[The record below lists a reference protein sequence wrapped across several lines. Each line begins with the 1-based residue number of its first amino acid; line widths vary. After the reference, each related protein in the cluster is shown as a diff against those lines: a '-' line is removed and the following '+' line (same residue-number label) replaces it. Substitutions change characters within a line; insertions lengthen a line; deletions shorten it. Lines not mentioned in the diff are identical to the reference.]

1 LSDGVKNPRNKRQG
15 ATSQSADSSGINSRI
30 FKILEY
36 DKITALLAEQTSG
49 MAAARAASDLEP
61 VTDVYEIS
69 ARQKETEEAVFVIA
83 KKGAL
88 PLGEYGDITRDADFA
103 DKGGSLTMEAL
114 LGIARHLNIVRTAAA
129 FISSDV
135 PAENIPVI
143 TSAAGVMSAN
153 KALEDRIRTSI
164 LSDTEMADSAS
175 PELKRI
181 RREQIKQGDAVRAHL
196 NKFITSQAYRDIL
209 QDQLVTI
216 RDGRYVIPV
225 RQEFRHKIAGLVHDR
240 SKGGATLFIEPQAV
254 VESNNKLRE
263 LEIEEERE
271 VERILAELS
280 AMVGAMA
287 AALRVN
293 QDTLVKLDLIFAK
306 GKLAWNMD
314 AVRPEI
320 GGADGADVLEIKDG
334 RHPLIDAKKVVP
346 VSLSIG
352 GGYRTLVIT
361 GPNTGGKTVT
371 LKTVGLFILMA
382 QAGLHVP
389 AAGARIPFVSEVFA
403 DSGDEQSIEQSLS
416 TFSSHMKNI
425 VEIVKRAGRGS
436 FVFLDELG
444 AGTDPT
450 EGAALAI
457 AILESLNEK
466 GAMIFATTHYTELKK
481 YALAT
486 DSAMNASME
495 FDVETLSPT
504 YRLRI
509 GTPGRS
515 NAFEISR
522 KLGLPAYVVDRA
534 EESMDG
540 ESVRFDEVIE
550 SVETDRI
557 KAERERAEAEE
568 IRAALEREREKLAR
582 KNAELDKSRDSILA
596 KAREKAEQSIDD
608 AREYADIIKEELRAV
623 LADAEDFAAGID
635 DDAPARGDLFRRIDE
650 NKKLLNSI
658 ESDVTKPI
666 QKRGKKKR
674 GFEPDADSDAKP
686 LRPADIKIGAKVKYG
701 DIDEPAEVLALP
713 NEHGDVRIR
722 AGILR
727 MTVPVNSLT
736 RADNGSEEGVSRRSG
751 VENLSKYIKNTQQTK
766 QTLSPNKN
774 NAQNSLIRSKV
785 SSVTPSV
792 NVIGNPLDEAKL
804 IVEKYLDDAALAGL
818 SEVTVIHGLGAGI
831 LRDGL
836 RPWLRKHRYVKS
848 VRAGGP
854 GEGGDGA
861 TVVIIK

>member
-1 LSDGVKNPRNKRQG
+1 MLDKP
-15 ATSQSADSSGINSRI
+15 TLNSRI

-36 DKITALLAEQTSG
+36 DKITALLAERTSG
-49 MAAARAASDLEP
+49 AVAASVALALEP
-61 VTDVYEIS
+61 VPDVYEIS
-69 ARQKETEEAVFVIA
+69 ARQSETAEAVFVIG
-83 KKGAL
+83 KKGSL
-88 PLGEYGDITRDADFA
+88 PLGEYGDITRDANFA
-103 DKGGSLTMEAL
+103 DKGGTLTMEAL
-114 LGIARHLNIVRTAAA
+114 LGIAKHLNIVRTAAA

-135 PAENIPVI
+135 PAENIPII
-143 TSAAGVMSAN
+143 TSAAGVMAAN
-153 KALEDRIRTSI
+153 KTLEDRIRTSI

-181 RREQIKQGDAVRAHL
+181 RREKIKQGDAVRANL
-196 NKFITSQAYRDIL
+196 NKFITSATYRDIL

-216 RDGRYVIPV
+216 RDGRYVLPV
-225 RQEFRHKIAGLVHDR
+225 RQEHRHKIAGLVHDR

-271 VERILAELS
+271 IERILAELS
-280 AMVGAMA
+280 AIVGSMA
-287 AALRVN
+287 VALRVN
-293 QDTLVKLDLIFAK
+293 QKTLVKLDLIFAK
-306 GKLAWNMD
+306 GKLAWDMD
-314 AVRPEI
+314 AVRPEV
-320 GGADGADVLEIKDG
+320 GGEGDADVLEIEAG

-352 GGYRTLVIT
+352 DGFRTLVIT

-389 AAGARIPFVSEVFA
+389 ATRARIPFVREVFA
-403 DSGDEQSIEQSLS
+403 DIGDEQSIEQSLS

-425 VEIVKRAGRGS
+425 VEIVKRADSGS

-481 YALAT
+481 YALAA

-522 KLGLPAYVVDRA
+522 KLGLPAYVVDSA
-534 EESMDG
+534 EESMDS
-540 ESVRFDEVIE
+540 ESIRFDEVIE

-557 KAERERAEAEE
+557 KAERDRAEAEE

-582 KNAELDKSRDSILA
+582 KNSEFDKRREDILA
-596 KAREKAEQSIDD
+596 KAREKAEHSIDD
-608 AREYADIIKEELRAV
+608 AREYADIIKEELRAI
-623 LADAEDFAAGID
+623 LADAEDLAAGIG

-666 QKRGKKKR
+666 QKSGKKKR
-674 GFEPDADSDAKP
+674 GFESDSASGAKP
-686 LRPADIKIGAKVKYG
+686 LHPADIHIGDKVKYG
-701 DIDEPAEVLALP
+701 DIDEPAEILALP
-713 NEHGDVRIR
+713 NEHGEVQIR

-727 MTVPVNSLT
+727 MTVPVSSLT
-736 RADNGSEEGVSRRSG
+736 RASIDSAPGKTGTKGNARNSAGGS
-751 VENLSKYIKNTQQTK
+751 Y
-766 QTLSPNKN
+766 
-774 NAQNSLIRSKV
+774 AQNSLVRGKV
-785 SSVTPSV
+785 SSVASSV
-792 NVIGNPLDEAKL
+792 NVIGNP
-804 IVEKYLDDAALAGL
+804 LDDAALAGL

-848 VRAGGP
+848 VRPGGS

-861 TVVIIK
+861 TIVALK